1 MICVRNSWLALALAI
16 GLVVA
21 AASPSSAQVPPR
33 FYWKSLSGGHA
44 VPVIAM
50 SLSGNANPIDP
61 AHTVLPG
68 ASFEAIV
75 AQAGY
80 AHTFAIFDRAAM
92 AALLVPMGR
101 VSGDVTIAG
110 LRFDED
116 ASGFGDPLLEITLNL
131 IGPKAIRNIPDLV
144 RYEPGFSLDVLFDVA
159 FPIGEYHSDQPLNL
173 GMNRWFGRIGAPI
186 VWQLGPWVPGRR
198 TTLELFPS
206 VWFYGDNDDFVGR
219 KLSTD
224 PLFQL
229 ESHLTR
235 DLAESLWVSFD
246 VIWMVG
252 GEASIDGVGGEKLNN
267 VGLGFT
273 LGYQIT
279 DNLQLTGAYAATV
292 NDNAPT
298 DLRLDRFQIS
308 LTFGWHA
315 LVEGMKRL
323 EGDS

>member
-1 MICVRNSWLALALAI
+1 MIRVRNSWLALALAI
-16 GLVVA
+16 GLVAA

-298 DLRLDRFQIS
+298 DLRLDRFQVS